1 MKEARRKALK
11 RKDWI
16 RNVFDYMCFV
26 VEKKNNFKIL
36 SKVHMVNFFHSR
48 VINRIQLSQIHIK
61 TKKKS

>member
-26 VEKKNNFKIL
+26 VGKKTI
-36 SKVHMVNFFHSR
+36 SKY
-48 VINRIQLSQIHIK
+48 
-61 TKKKS
+61 